1 MPPVKR
7 KKRPTPKASPAPP
20 TAPSSAPPIAFLAA
34 AQDDSLPSSV
44 TAAQVGQLAS
54 ERHVLSP
61 ALEAVASAQRSS
73 PPEANPAA
81 GRLPPAVTAMDV
93 ADQLHS
99 AAIHLLRRLRVR
111 DRESGIGPA
120 QLSALSVL
128 VFGGP
133 RSLGELADAEQVRP
147 PTMSRI
153 VAGLQR
159 SGLVRRHATEDGR
172 RVRLEAT
179 PKGVGLMW
187 EGRQRRVESLAKA
200 VAGLPES
207 EQLQLRD
214 ALTLLQQVIRKI

>member
-1 MPPVKR
+1 MPPVKHKNHR
-7 KKRPTPKASPAPP
+7 AQKSSPSVTGA
-20 TAPSSAPPIAFLAA
+20 ARVVAASAPP
-34 AQDDSLPSSV
+34 SS
-44 TAAQVGQLAS
+44 TQFD
-54 ERHVLSP
+54 
-61 ALEAVASAQRSS
+61 SS
-73 PPEANPAA
+73 PTSQAVSSAA
-81 GRLPPAVTAMDV
+81 LPPALTALDV

-133 RSLGELADAEQVRP
+133 KSLGELADAEQVRP

-153 VAGLQR
+153 VASLQR
-159 SGLVRRHATEDGR
+159 AKLVRRHATEDGR

-179 PKGVGLMW
+179 PKGVSLMW

-200 VAGLPES
+200 VAGLREN
-207 EQLQLRD
+207 EKQQLCD
-214 ALTLLQQVIRKI
+214 ALTLLQQVIRKL